1 MRLPGEPAV
10 ETFRRAFGRGPRG
23 VAIAPGRVNL
33 IGEHLDYNGGLMLP
47 FAIRRTTQVAW
58 APRTDA
64 TLRAYSDAFDEMAE
78 VDLRRLEPGSSSGW
92 ARYVA
97 GVAWAL
103 REAGHEL
110 RGVDLAIQ
118 SDVPPGS
125 GLSSSAALEVA
136 ALGALRAAAG
146 LDLED
151 RDLALLARRA
161 ENEFVGVACGVMDQF
176 AATLCRRDHA
186 LLIDTESLAVDQVP
200 LSLDRMGVAFVVAH
214 TGLPR
219 SLAASAY
226 NQRRAECQAVA
237 RRIALET
244 GAASPSLA
252 RVTPQAF
259 EAVAGRLSE
268 PLRRRG
274 RHVVTE
280 QARVERAVA
289 LLRKV
294 AAGERDASIRE
305 LGALLDASHASLRDD
320 FEVSCPE
327 LDLLCSLS
335 RAFEGTLGARL
346 TGAGFGGATVHL
358 VWRQALAGFERA
370 VMQPYRE
377 RTGLDAW
384 WFETDARDGLR
395 VWEVGP

>member
-1 MRLPGEPAV
+1 MKLPGEPAV
-10 ETFRRAFGRGPRG
+10 EALWRAFGRRAAG

-33 IGEHLDYNGGLMLP
+33 IGEHLDYNGGLVLP
-47 FAIRRTTQVAW
+47 IAITRATQVAW
-58 APRTDA
+58 APGHAPTIRV
-64 TLRAYSDAFDEMAE
+64 YSDAFGEVAE
-78 VDLRRLEPGSSSGW
+78 VDLRRLEPGARPEW

-110 RGVDLAIQ
+110 RGADLAIW

-136 ALGALRAAAG
+136 VLGALRAAAG
-146 LDLED
+146 LDVPD

-161 ENEFVGVACGVMDQF
+161 EHEFVGVACGVMDQL
-176 AATLCRRDHA
+176 AAALCRRGHA
-186 LLIDTESLAVDQVP
+186 LLIDTGSLVLEQIP
-200 LSLDRMGVAFVVAH
+200 LPLDRAGVALIVAH
-214 TGLPR
+214 TGLRR
-219 SLAASAY
+219 SLAASEY
-226 NQRRAECQAVA
+226 NRRREECEEAA

-244 GAASPSLA
+244 GRTDASLA
-252 RVTPQAF
+252 RITPQDFDGA
-259 EAVAGRLSE
+259 AVRLPE
-268 PLRRRG
+268 LLRRRA

-289 LLRKV
+289 LLRE
-294 AAGERDASIRE
+294 AATGDSEAAVRE

-335 RAFEGTLGARL
+335 HDFDGTLGARL

-358 VWRQALAGFERA
+358 VRREALGGFESA
-370 VMQPYRE
+370 VMRPYRE

-384 WFETDARDGLR
+384 WFETAAADGLR
-395 VWEVGP
+395 VWEVGS